1 MAQIE
6 VRNLWKSYG
15 TKTILRDVNFI
26 AESGDII
33 LIRGPSGIGK
43 TTFLNM
49 LSGIDLPDKG
59 EVIVDGVDITKMD
72 ENERAKLRL
81 EKMGIIFQTSNLI
94 DDLNVVENIALPLKL
109 AGKKW
114 RDRVNELLKY
124 FGIERLKYS
133 FPNSISG
140 GEQQRVAIA
149 RAVANNPEILVAD
162 EPTSNLDD
170 ENTENIVRL
179 IKRINEDME
188 VTVIIATHDPRIS
201 HLGKRSYFMEGGT
214 LHEG

>member
-15 TKTILRDVNFI
+15 TKTILRDVNFS

-124 FGIERLKYS
+124 FGIEHLKYS

-179 IKRINEDME
+179 IKRINEDMG